1 MVGMAEP
8 SADKKRSNAE
18 LDAELEIGSEPY
30 KQALLAKGGG
40 GIDLPSVVAVHKL
53 NLERLHKSEHLKIF
67 RDLALTFWL
76 LEKKGMARTYARKYH
91 KQEPEGGADDAA
103 EDDAS

>member
-1 MVGMAEP
+1 MAEP
-8 SADKKRSNAE
+8 SDKKRSNAD

-30 KQALLAKGGG
+30 KQALLAAGGG

-76 LEKKGMARTYARKYH
+76 LDKKGMARTYARKYH
-91 KQEPEGGADDAA
+91 KQEPAGGTDDAA

>member
-1 MVGMAEP
+1 MADVG
-8 SADKKRSNAE
+8 ADKKRSNAE

-30 KQALLAKGGG
+30 KQALLQAGGG

-53 NLERLHKSEHLKIF
+53 NLERLGKSEHPKVF

-76 LEKKGMARTYARKYH
+76 LEKKGMARTYAKKYH
-91 KQEPEGGADDAA
+91 KQEPEAGDDGGDDGGAA
-103 EDDAS
+103 

>member
-1 MVGMAEP
+1 MAE

-18 LDAELEIGSEPY
+18 LDAELQIGSEPY
-30 KQALLAKGGG
+30 KQALLAAGGG

-53 NLERLHKSEHLKIF
+53 NLQRLHKNEHPKVF

-76 LEKKGMARTYARKYH
+76 LDKKGMARTYARKYH
-91 KQEPEGGADDAA
+91 KQDPEPGDESGGEDDAA
-103 EDDAS
+103 

>member
-1 MVGMAEP
+1 MAEKG
-8 SADKKRSNAE
+8 ADKKRSNAE

-30 KQALLAKGGG
+30 KQALLAEGGG

-53 NLERLHKSEHLKIF
+53 NLERLHRSEHPKVF

-76 LEKKGMARTYARKYH
+76 LDKKGMARTYAKKYH
-91 KQEPEGGADDAA
+91 KQEPEAGDDQTPDGDAA
-103 EDDAS
+103 